1 MPNAL
6 ALVRFRVFPAL
17 MGGQKGVVSFYK
29 YLSHRINITLAVS
42 VDNDLSPE
50 LDMKKILQPNKW
62 IFLNIFKLRKLAS
75 LVKARDI
82 EVIIAEHSYPG
93 WIAWL
98 LHKTTGKPFII
109 HSHNIEARRF
119 HKMNKWWWRWYLWY
133 EGWIHRKAQYSF
145 FISEEDKKTAISQFR
160 LNPDQ
165 CLVITYGID
174 RAENN
179 ILTKQES
186 RRRLGIDPQKA
197 VFLFN
202 GTLDYKPNHD
212 AIINFIEEINPSLQ
226 KKLTNYEIIITGNRI
241 SKELI
246 QNLKSKKNLTYRGYV
261 DNIDI
266 YYQAADLFLNPITN
280 DTGVKTKVIESIAN
294 NCTVIS
300 TESGASGIM

>member
-1 MPNAL
+1 
-6 ALVRFRVFPAL
+6 
-17 MGGQKGVVSFYK
+17 
-29 YLSHRINITLAVS
+29 
-42 VDNDLSPE
+42 
-50 LDMKKILQPNKW
+50 
-62 IFLNIFKLRKLAS
+62 
-75 LVKARDI
+75 
-82 EVIIAEHSYPG
+82 
-93 WIAWL
+93 
-98 LHKTTGKPFII
+98 
-109 HSHNIEARRF
+109 
-119 HKMNKWWWRWYLWY
+119 MNKWWWRWYLWY

-174 RAENN
+174 RTENN

-246 QNLKSKKNLTYRGYV
+246 QNLKSKKNITYRGYV

-300 TESGASGIM
+300 TESGASGIMRELSEERLITVPDNDWDSFVDKIIEHYNKRNEKVLQSFNDYYSWRNITEKAATKIKEVIDK